1 MTKKHTPSMYRSE
14 VAVGFTVNIP
24 DSVFE
29 IPEGVQIIEQP

>member
-1 MTKKHTPSMYRSE
+1 MEYTNIDFSD
-14 VAVGFTVNIP
+14 IP